1 MLSRP
6 HINYQ
11 YWQQPMRN
19 TLPQVSFVQRMDPS
33 HPTTFVS
40 TRSTIENSLGAFPGD
55 NQIHCAQGYSS
66 PDPTMLVLDPYGA
79 SSHWVEVSSGGPM
92 DTTFT
97 ANPSVPW
104 LTVSPKDGKIAADGS
119 TDTKVYISV
128 DWSQVPAPSSNQS
141 FSAVG
146 NVDFTSSDGAMMTA
160 TVPIKYRGST
170 ELVPRVSRGR
180 RMCGD
185 GSSSC
190 QLEYHG
196 IGVRIPGDR
205 LVRPDPFRRR
215 DVPSHQSE
223 FLARLGSLVR
233 LRFLGG

>member
-66 PDPTMLVLDPYGA
+66 PDPTMLVLDPYRP

-119 TDTKVYISV
+119 TERKC
-128 DWSQVPAPSSNQS
+128 
-141 FSAVG
+141 
-146 NVDFTSSDGAMMTA
+146 TSRS
-160 TVPIKYRGST
+160 
-170 ELVPRVSRGR
+170 
-180 RMCGD
+180 
-185 GSSSC
+185 
-190 QLEYHG
+190 
-196 IGVRIPGDR
+196 IG
-205 LVRPDPFRRR
+205 LKFRRPLPIS
-215 DVPSHQSE
+215 PSPLLETSTSPRPMVQ
-223 FLARLGSLVR
+223 
-233 LRFLGG
+233 